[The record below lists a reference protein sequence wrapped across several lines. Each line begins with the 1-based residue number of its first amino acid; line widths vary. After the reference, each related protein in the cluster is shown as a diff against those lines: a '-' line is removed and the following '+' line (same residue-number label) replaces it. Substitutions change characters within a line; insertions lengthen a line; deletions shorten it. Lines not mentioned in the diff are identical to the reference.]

1 MRLLRF
7 ILTNC
12 FKSSLFLILMIGTI
26 FTLQIANARVVENV
40 IVNETTN
47 SFEIKIN
54 FAFPMQYIGHIPPA
68 EGDNLR
74 IQFRINSM
82 NNIDSENLRILT
94 SKSDLVWDHS
104 KAFSLQEMFWESAD
118 VSTPVLTLLFNR
130 HAKFTVESVDD
141 SRAIII
147 HVIHDDELKG
157 DDLKQYEKYSGLLR
171 EAMAAFRG
179 ADYETTIRLL
189 TKIEAEA
196 SGDIHK
202 QALEYLGLARQRN
215 NQVAHAKAE
224 YEKFLKLYPEGEDAV
239 RVRQRLA
246 ALITANQKE
255 RPNLR
260 QAEAPIDVKE
270 KGEWE
275 TSVYG
280 SLSQFYFRDEINP
293 KDSEKRTNVSN
304 LTTNANLNVRS
315 RNDDNEVRFQFV
327 GSHQADFLEG
337 RDNTKRLSRL
347 LVDYQS
353 LKYGAGIKIGRQ
365 SKSSG
370 GVLGRFDGVDLNA
383 SATDDI
389 KINAVFGH
397 PVMSSRQ
404 TFIDSERKFYGA
416 SIAFENIVENWDFT
430 TYFIEQKNN
439 SLLDRRAIGGE
450 VNYFNDGKSIFA
462 MLDYDLHFKELNLA
476 MINSNWIISPE
487 TTVFLNLDY
496 RKSPLLTSTNAIQ
509 GQGVEKLSD
518 LFTLY
523 TEDEIYL
530 IAADRTTVIKTL
542 TAGVNQA
549 LNDKFRLSVDV
560 TATDLAGT
568 VSSAGV
574 IGFPGTGTEIY
585 TNIQLLGTGIF
596 AENDSHIFGIRFNDR
611 ERDKTYGLYLNSR
624 FRIGKL
630 LRINPRLRLDYRKG
644 KQIDTTRLIIRP
656 TLKLDYRI
664 IKWLSLEF
672 EGGLEWRDETV
683 LDLNQTSIGNYIYAG
698 YRGIF

>member
-1 MRLLRF
+1 
-7 ILTNC
+7 
-12 FKSSLFLILMIGTI
+12 
-26 FTLQIANARVVENV
+26 
-40 IVNETTN
+40 
-47 SFEIKIN
+47 
-54 FAFPMQYIGHIPPA
+54 
-68 EGDNLR
+68 
-74 IQFRINSM
+74 M

-118 VSTPVLTLLFNR
+118 VSTPVPTLLFNR